1 MTTELKERQPLSNRQ
16 RKILAKRIRAE
27 QASAPRQLADT
38 PKRNRE
44 REEYVQP
51 APADGENIIHE
62 QGKTGRPIA
71 VRLDPL
77 MKLRRAGRITEDE
90 YRAGEAYLAVVQAY
104 YAAGS
109 GLFRSDV
116 EHAVSTS
123 GGDPI
128 RLYGKGRRK
137 YVSTQKPR
145 IIAAPRTSF
154 DGWSGARTDAM
165 DALTRIKR
173 ALRPVSAPALLTLY
187 ALVIHPNAPDKRSTT
202 LRAYV
207 EKQYGYRNQYSE
219 ERIVILLRE
228 ALNALWKEL
237 ETGAASRKAA

>member
-1 MTTELKERQPLSNRQ
+1 MTTGQGAVLSNRQ
-16 RKILAKRIRAE
+16 RKLQAKRIRAE
-27 QASAPRQLADT
+27 QASAPKAEQPTTRRKQA
-38 PKRNRE
+38 
-44 REEYVQP
+44 EEYVPP
-51 APADGENIIHE
+51 AAADGENIVHE

-77 MKLRRAGRITEDE
+77 MKLRRAGKITEDQ

-104 YAAGS
+104 YVGGS

-116 EHAVSTS
+116 ENMGQMR

-128 RLYGKGRRK
+128 RLYVKGRRK

-154 DGWSGARTDAM
+154 DGWSGARSDAM

-207 EKQYGYRNQYSE
+207 ASQYGYRNQYSE
-219 ERIVILLRE
+219 ERIIDLLRE

-237 ETGAASRKAA
+237 ETGATYGKAA